1 MANDVTLLLKLND
14 QVSRQLSKIR
24 QGAKGLEKAFDK
36 NGKAVRNLEAA
47 FQRMGRK
54 GIRSFRDLESNAAR
68 LGKRMS
74 GLRGNI
80 AKAGVAFAAFRAV
93 QAGIARAESERRLK
107 LLGQRFGEVGQLQD
121 AAAAAAR
128 KFNLSQTEANQSLAN
143 AFARLRP
150 LGVSL
155 KDITST
161 FGGFRTAAVL
171 GGATAAEASAAFTQ
185 LSQAL
190 GSGALRGD
198 EFRSIAEQAPLV
210 LQAISDETGVAAGDL
225 KEYAAQGLLTSDIV
239 IKALKRIEAEGAD
252 RLAQALGGPA
262 AKIKDFQNKVQDLQV
277 AFTESAIPA
286 ITDSIKDLGT
296 VIKQL
301 EPLIRGL
308 GSLLAGVARAVGNVV
323 ENVASGGKTVRAR
336 QLALQAATLQ
346 TNEKFGKPG
355 LFGRSAEA
363 SEFFEQTL
371 KREEDRRLAIARGAV
386 FGQLPPSA
394 ADIAPTPKG
403 TSPIKLPPKKETG
416 GKTPEERAAEALARQ
431 QEQARL
437 LLHSKKQEALLT
449 GDITDKQRAGLE
461 HAIAKMNLRREFPLL
476 AEDELQALRD
486 QLDINFQLEQ
496 KDQQRIEAAKLIKQ
510 EQDEQLRQYREMADV
525 IENGIKG
532 AIMGAIDGSK
542 SLGASL
548 SGILRQLGGMFLSKG
563 IGSFKNQDGTGGSG
577 LLGMFGGGKAAGGTV
592 QGGRSYMVG
601 ERGPELFTPGRT
613 GSIAPNSAISGN
625 MNVVVNVDA
634 SGTEV
639 QGNQGN
645 ADQLGRLIG
654 QAVQAE
660 LIKQKRPGGLLTR

>member
-1 MANDVTLLLKLND
+1 MARDVTLLIKLRD
-14 QVSRQLSKIR
+14 QVSRKLSKIN
-24 QGAKGLEKAFDK
+24 QGAKRLEKAFNK
-36 NGKAVRNLEAA
+36 NGKAARDLEAA

-107 LLGQRFGEVGQLQD
+107 LLGQRFEEVGQLQG

-128 KFNLSQTEANQSLAN
+128 KFNLSQTEANQALGN

-198 EFRSIAEQAPLV
+198 EFRSVAEQAPLV

-239 IKALKRIEAEGAD
+239 IKALKRIEVEGAD

-262 AKIKDFQNKVQDLQV
+262 AKIQDFQNKVQDLQV

-286 ITDSIKDLGT
+286 ITDSIQDLGT

-363 SEFFEQTL
+363 TEFFEQTL
-371 KREEDRRLAIARGAV
+371 KREEGRRLAIARGAV
-386 FGQLPPSA
+386 PGQLPPSA
-394 ADIAPTPKG
+394 ADIAATPKG

-416 GKTPEERAAEALARQ
+416 GKTPEEKAAEALAKQ
-431 QEQARL
+431 QEQAQL

-486 QLDINFQLEQ
+486 QLDINFKLEQ
-496 KDQQRIEAAKLIKQ
+496 KDKDRIEAAKLLKQ
-510 EQDEQLRQYREMADV
+510 QQDQQLAQYEEMANV

-532 AIMGAIDGSK
+532 AIMGAIDGTK
-542 SLGASL
+542 SLSSSL

-563 IGSFKNQDGTGGSG
+563 IGSFKSADGTGGSG
-577 LLGMFGGGKAAGGTV
+577 LLGMFAN
-592 QGGRSYMVG
+592 GGRPPVGRPSIVG
-601 ERGPELFTPGRT
+601 ERGPELFVPSRSGTIIPNNQLG
-613 GSIAPNSAISGN
+613 GSTS
-625 MNVVVNVDA
+625 VVVNVDA
-634 SGTEV
+634 TGTEV

>member
-1 MANDVTLLLKLND
+1 MARDVTLLIKLQD
-14 QVSRQLSKIR
+14 QVSRKLSKIN
-24 QGAKGLEKAFDK
+24 QGAKRLEKAFNK
-36 NGKAVRNLEAA
+36 NGKAARDLEAA

-107 LLGQRFGEVGQLQD
+107 LLGQRFGEVGQLQG
-121 AAAAAAR
+121 AASAAAR
-128 KFNLSQTEANQSLAN
+128 KFNLSQTEANQSLAD

-286 ITDSIKDLGT
+286 ITDSIQDLGT

-355 LFGRSAEA
+355 FGNTRSPEA
-363 SEFFEQTL
+363 RAFFEQTL
-371 KREEDRRLAIARGAV
+371 KREEGRRLAIARGAV
-386 FGQLPPSA
+386 PGQLPPSA
-394 ADIAPTPKG
+394 ADIAATPKG

-431 QEQARL
+431 QEQAKL
-437 LLHSKKQEALLT
+437 LLLSKKQEALLT

-486 QLDINFQLEQ
+486 QLDINFKLEQ
-496 KDQQRIEAAKLIKQ
+496 KDQQRIEAAKLLKQQQ
-510 EQDEQLRQYREMADV
+510 EQQLQQYREMADV

-548 SGILRQLGGMFLSKG
+548 AGILKQLGGMFLSRG

-577 LLGMFGGGKAAGGTV
+577 LLGMFAN
-592 QGGRSYMVG
+592 GGRPPVGRPSIVG
-601 ERGPELFTPGRT
+601 ERGPELFVPSRAGTIIPNHELG
-613 GSIAPNSAISGN
+613 GSTS
-625 MNVVVNVDA
+625 VVVNVDA

>member
-1 MANDVTLLLKLND
+1 MAKDVTLLIKLQD
-14 QVSRQLSKIR
+14 QASRKLSKIN
-24 QGAKGLEKAFDK
+24 QGAKRLEKAFNK
-36 NGKAVRNLEAA
+36 NGKAARDLEAA

-107 LLGQRFGEVGQLQD
+107 LLGQRFGEVGQLQG
-121 AAAAAAR
+121 AASAAAR
-128 KFNLSQTEANQSLAN
+128 KFNLSQTEANQSLAD

-171 GGATAAEASAAFTQ
+171 GGATATEASAAFTQ

-363 SEFFEQTL
+363 SAFFEQTL
-371 KREEDRRLAIARGAV
+371 KREENRRLAIARGAV
-386 FGQLPPSA
+386 PGQLPPSA
-394 ADIAPTPKG
+394 ADVAETPKG
-403 TSPIKLPPKKETG
+403 TSPIKLPPKKKGGGTTADPLASIKSQISALKEGVSLAKTRTVEEKRQQQLLNDIAALSSIRTTENAALVDEAIKLTG
-416 GKTPEERAAEALARQ
+416 ELFYQEGLQRKAAEA
-431 QEQARL
+431 
-437 LLHSKKQEALLT
+437 
-449 GDITDKQRAGLE
+449 DKQR
-461 HAIAKMNLRREFPLL
+461 
-476 AEDELQALRD
+476 Q
-486 QLDINFQLEQ
+486 
-496 KDQQRIEAAKLIKQ
+496 EAAKAALQAQQREAERLNSLFGGIGQTISDGIVGALTGAQSAAQALGDTLSNIGKQ
-510 EQDEQLRQYREMADV
+510 L
-525 IENGIKG
+525 
-532 AIMGAIDGSK
+532 
-542 SLGASL
+542 L
-548 SGILRQLGGMFLSKG
+548 QLGINSLLRAAFPTSSL
-563 IGSFKNQDGTGGSG
+563 FSG
-577 LLGMFGGGKAAGGTV
+577 LTGFAN
-592 QGGRSYMVG
+592 GGRPPVGRPSIVG
-601 ERGPELFTPGRT
+601 ERGPELFVPSRAGT
-613 GSIAPNSAISGN
+613 IVPNHAMGGA
-625 MNVVVNVDA
+625 NVTVNVDA
-634 SGTEV
+634 SGSSV
-639 QGNQGN
+639 QGNGPN
-645 ADQLGRLIG
+645 ASQLGKAIG
-654 QAVQAE
+654 AAVQAE

>member
-1 MANDVTLLLKLND
+1 MANDVTLLIKLND

-36 NGKAVRNLEAA
+36 NGKAARNLEAA

-107 LLGQRFGEVGQLQD
+107 LLGQRFGEVGQLQG

-128 KFNLSQTEANQSLAN
+128 KFNLSQTEANQSLAD

-286 ITDSIKDLGT
+286 ITDSIQDLGT

-308 GSLLAGVARAVGNVV
+308 GTLLAGVARTVGNVV

-336 QLALQAATLQ
+336 QLATQAATLQ
-346 TNEKFGKPG
+346 TNAKFGTPG
-355 LFGRSAEA
+355 FLGRSAEA
-363 SEFFEQTL
+363 NAFFEETL
-371 KREEDRRLAIARGAV
+371 ERELSRRLAIARGAV
-386 FGQLPPSA
+386 PGQLPPSA
-394 ADIAPTPKG
+394 ADIGPTPKG

-431 QEQARL
+431 QKQAKL
-437 LLHSKKQEALLT
+437 LLLSKKQEALLT

-496 KDQQRIEAAKLIKQ
+496 KDQQRIEAAKLLKQQQ
-510 EQDEQLRQYREMADV
+510 EQQLQQYREMADV

-548 SGILRQLGGMFLSKG
+548 AGILKQLGGMFLSRG

-577 LLGMFGGGKAAGGTV
+577 LLGMFAN
-592 QGGRSYMVG
+592 GGRPPVGRPSIVG
-601 ERGPELFTPGRT
+601 ERGPELFVPSRAGTIIPNHELG
-613 GSIAPNSAISGN
+613 GSTS
-625 MNVVVNVDA
+625 VVVNVDA

-639 QGNQGN
+639 QGSQGN

>member
-1 MANDVTLLLKLND
+1 MARDVTLLIKLQD
-14 QVSRQLSKIR
+14 QASRKLSKINE
-24 QGAKGLEKAFDK
+24 GAKRLEKAFNK
-36 NGKAVRNLEAA
+36 NGKAARNLEAA

-107 LLGQRFGEVGQLQD
+107 LLGQRFGEVGQLQG
-121 AAAAAAR
+121 AASAAAR
-128 KFNLSQTEANQSLAN
+128 KFNLSQTEANQSLAD

-286 ITDSIKDLGT
+286 ITDSIQDLGT

-346 TNEKFGKPG
+346 TNAKFGPAG
-355 LFGRSAEA
+355 FGNTRSPEA
-363 SEFFEQTL
+363 RAFFEETL
-371 KREEDRRLAIARGAV
+371 KREEGRRLAIARGAV
-386 FGQLPPSA
+386 PGQLPPSA
-394 ADIAPTPKG
+394 ADIAPIPKG
-403 TSPIKLPPKKETG
+403 TSPIKLPPKQEKK
-416 GKTPEERAAEALARQ
+416 GKTSEQTAL
-431 QEQARL
+431 E
-437 LLHSKKQEALLT
+437 KQEAV
-449 GDITDKQRAGLE
+449 
-461 HAIAKMNLRREFPLL
+461 N
-476 AEDELQALRD
+476 
-486 QLDINFQLEQ
+486 
-496 KDQQRIEAAKLIKQ
+496 AKLGRQ
-510 EQDEQLRQYREMADV
+510 AQLRLITVSEIVAKRQEETRFLKLAAEKGQEFADFTQRV
-525 IENGIKG
+525 LDLVKQGVPFDQAFKLEKANLDAQRFTAELERQKQFAEEIGQTIEQGITG
-532 AIMGAIDGSK
+532 AIMGAIDGTK
-542 SLGASL
+542 SLSESL
-548 SGILRQLGGMFLSKG
+548 SGILRQLGGQFLSAG
-563 IGSFKNQDGTGGSG
+563 IGNFGGGG
-577 LLGMFGGGKAAGGTV
+577 LLGALFPKRANGGTV

-613 GSIAPNSAISGN
+613 GSIAPNKAMGGD

-654 QAVQAE
+654 QAVQAA
-660 LIKQKRPGGLLTR
+660 LLKQKRPGGLLTR

>member
-1 MANDVTLLLKLND
+1 MARDVTLLIKLQD
-14 QVSRQLSKIR
+14 QVSRKLSKIN
-24 QGAKGLEKAFDK
+24 QGAKRLEKAFNK
-36 NGKAVRNLEAA
+36 NGKAARDLEAA

-107 LLGQRFGEVGQLQD
+107 LLGQRFGEVGQLQG

-128 KFNLSQTEANQSLAN
+128 KFNLSQTEANQSLAD

-286 ITDSIKDLGT
+286 ITDSIQDLGT

-336 QLALQAATLQ
+336 QLATQAATLQ
-346 TNEKFGKPG
+346 TNAKFGTPG
-355 LFGRSAEA
+355 ILGRSAEA
-363 SEFFEQTL
+363 NAFFEETL
-371 KREEDRRLAIARGAV
+371 ERELSRRLAIARGAV
-386 FGQLPPSA
+386 PGQLPPSA
-394 ADIAPTPKG
+394 ADIAATPKG
-403 TSPIKLPPKKETG
+403 TSPIKLPPKKEKG

-496 KDQQRIEAAKLIKQ
+496 KDQQRIEAAKLLKQ
-510 EQDEQLRQYREMADV
+510 QQDQQLQQYREMADV

-548 SGILRQLGGMFLSKG
+548 AGILKQLGGIFLSRG

-577 LLGMFGGGKAAGGTV
+577 LLGMFAN
-592 QGGRSYMVG
+592 GGRPPVGRPSIVG
-601 ERGPELFTPGRT
+601 ERGPELFVPDRAGTIIPNNQLG
-613 GSIAPNSAISGN
+613 GSTS
-625 MNVVVNVDA
+625 VVVNVDA

>member
-14 QVSRQLSKIR
+14 QVSRQLSKIK

-36 NGKAVRNLEAA
+36 NGKAARNLEAA

-107 LLGQRFGEVGQLQD
+107 LLGQRFGEVGQLQG
-121 AAAAAAR
+121 AASAAAR
-128 KFNLSQTEANQSLAN
+128 KFNLSQTEANQSLAD

-363 SEFFEQTL
+363 TAFFEQTL

-386 FGQLPPSA
+386 PGQLPPSA
-394 ADIAPTPKG
+394 ADVAATPKG
-403 TSPIKLPPKKETG
+403 TSPIKLPPKKQTG
-416 GKTPEERAAEALARQ
+416 GKTPEERAAEALAKQ
-431 QEQARL
+431 QEQAKL

-461 HAIAKMNLRREFPLL
+461 HAIEKMNLRREFPLL

-496 KDQQRIEAAKLIKQ
+496 KDQQRIEAAKLLKQQQ
-510 EQDEQLRQYREMADV
+510 EQQLQQYREMADV

-548 SGILRQLGGMFLSKG
+548 AGILKQLGGMFLSRG
-563 IGSFKNQDGTGGSG
+563 IGSFKSADGTGGSG
-577 LLGMFGGGKAAGGTV
+577 LLGMFAN
-592 QGGRSYMVG
+592 GGRPPVGRPSIVG
-601 ERGPELFTPGRT
+601 ERGPELFVPDRAGTIVPNNQLG
-613 GSIAPNSAISGN
+613 GSTS
-625 MNVVVNVDA
+625 VVVNVDA

>member
-1 MANDVTLLLKLND
+1 MANDVTLLIKLND

-36 NGKAVRNLEAA
+36 NGKAARNLEAA

-107 LLGQRFGEVGQLQD
+107 LLGQRFGEVGQLQG

-128 KFNLSQTEANQSLAN
+128 KFNLSQTEANQSLAD

-286 ITDSIKDLGT
+286 ITDSIQDLGT

-308 GSLLAGVARAVGNVV
+308 GTLLAGVARTVGNVV

-336 QLALQAATLQ
+336 QLATQAATLQ
-346 TNEKFGKPG
+346 TNAKFGTPG
-355 LFGRSAEA
+355 ILGRSAEA
-363 SEFFEQTL
+363 NAFFKETL
-371 KREEDRRLAIARGAV
+371 ERELSRRLAIARGAV
-386 FGQLPPSA
+386 PGQLPPSA
-394 ADIAPTPKG
+394 ADIGPTPKG

-431 QEQARL
+431 QKQAKL
-437 LLHSKKQEALLT
+437 LLLSKKQEALLT

-496 KDQQRIEAAKLIKQ
+496 KDQQRIEAAKLLKQQQ
-510 EQDEQLRQYREMADV
+510 EQQLQQYREMADV

-548 SGILRQLGGMFLSKG
+548 AGILKQLGGMFLSRG

-577 LLGMFGGGKAAGGTV
+577 LLGMFAN
-592 QGGRSYMVG
+592 GGRPPVGRPSIVG
-601 ERGPELFTPGRT
+601 ERGPELFVPSRAGTIIPNHELG
-613 GSIAPNSAISGN
+613 GSTS
-625 MNVVVNVDA
+625 VVVNVDA